1 MTGIHS
7 LNRFVLG
14 PMGRRLVLPAH
25 LIAYLL
31 GSVATEAR
39 SERGVTLYGLI
50 DTGLSYVTNVATSG
64 GHASLFRYAD
74 GVAQGNRWGLRGREN
89 VGDGVDAIFALESAF
104 STSGGMSSAEGDV
117 FTRKAYVG
125 LSKRAIGE
133 LTYGRQNALSA
144 SYVGA
149 NYTMGSQSAAG
160 NYAYHINDLDQ
171 LAAGRISNALK
182 FSSANFVGFE
192 FGGMVSFSGE
202 MDRSSGLPAD
212 RIQGEAQRVVS
223 NAYSMGLN
231 YTGKSFGLGAAY
243 TRIGFRV
250 GATAPVGV
258 TVANVNVGALRHLG
272 TYAVGG
278 QTTIGAMQVWGN
290 VTRTLLMP
298 VGGAGSI
305 LDTREVG
312 ARYALTSTVSG
323 ALGYTRSTLAGGAR
337 GRWNQVNVALDY
349 AVSKRTDLYV
359 LVIRQTASGDNIV
372 AGVDL
377 PVQAEIGSSP
387 RVIGNS
393 GSGADSQTALRIGLR
408 HRF

>member
-1 MTGIHS
+1 M
-7 LNRFVLG
+7 R
-14 PMGRRLVLPAH
+14 RRLVLPVH
-25 LIAYLL
+25 LIASLL
-31 GSVATEAR
+31 SAATEAR
-39 SERGVTLYGLI
+39 AERGVTLYGLI

-74 GVAQGNRWGLRGREN
+74 GVAQGNRWGLRGRER
-89 VGDGVDAIFALESAF
+89 VGDGVDAVFVLESAF
-104 STSGGMSSAEGDV
+104 STRGDVSSAEGEL

-144 SYVGA
+144 AYVGA

-171 LAAGRISNALK
+171 LAAARISNAFK
-182 FSSANFVGFE
+182 FSSANFAGFE
-192 FGGMVSFSGE
+192 FGGMVSFSE
-202 MDRSSGLPAD
+202 ETDRSSGLPAD
-212 RIQGEAQRVVS
+212 RTQGEAQRVIS
-223 NAYSMGLN
+223 GAYSIGLN
-231 YTGKSFGLGAAY
+231 YTGKSFGLGTAC
-243 TRIGFRV
+243 TRIGFRS
-250 GATAPVGV
+250 GATAPVSV
-258 TVANVNVGALRHLG
+258 TVANVKVGALRYLE
-272 TYAVGG
+272 TCALGG
-278 QTTIGAMQVWGN
+278 QTTIGAVRVWAN
-290 VTRTLLMP
+290 VTRTRLMP
-298 VGGAGSI
+298 TSGAGST
-305 LDTREVG
+305 LDNKEVG
-312 ARYALTSTVSG
+312 VRYALTSTLGG

-337 GRWNQVNVALDY
+337 GRWNQFNVALDY

-359 LVIRQTASGDNIV
+359 LAIRQTASGNNIV

-393 GSGADSQTALRIGLR
+393 GSGADSQTALRMGLR